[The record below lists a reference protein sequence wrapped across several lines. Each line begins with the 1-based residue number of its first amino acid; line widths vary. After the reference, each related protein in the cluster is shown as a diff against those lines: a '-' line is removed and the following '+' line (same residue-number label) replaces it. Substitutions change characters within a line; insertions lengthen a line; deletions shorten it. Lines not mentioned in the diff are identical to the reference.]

1 MFGPPQTGASTSAL
15 SPDDSSS
22 TFEQRTDDQNVATT
36 SASPQS
42 NVRLLMNVGTAVTIT
57 ARCGSGSSAEN
68 EQIADALDRM
78 RRRLSRHRGIERSEA
93 SLSFLSGEELECR
106 NSTQVQSCRAFGK
119 AICESFGN
127 RIQGSAVEPDL
138 TE

>member
-1 MFGPPQTGASTSAL
+1 
-15 SPDDSSS
+15 
-22 TFEQRTDDQNVATT
+22 
-36 SASPQS
+36 
-42 NVRLLMNVGTAVTIT
+42 MNVGTAVTIT
-57 ARCGSGSSAEN
+57 ARSGSGSSAQN

-93 SLSFLSGEELECR
+93 LFGFLSGEELECR

-127 RIQGSAVEPDL
+127 RVQGSVIEPDPS
-138 TE
+138 E